1 MTSASTTPFVARV
14 LAIVRAIPEG
24 RVASYGKIATLA
36 GSPRAARAVGGVLKA
51 HVGPT
56 SDVPWQRV
64 INAAGRI
71 SLKGDAGRAWLQRSL
86 LEAEGVSFLDD
97 AVAWEE
103 AGWDGRGSPTFFDE
117 QVPAGVVPPDF
128 RDEGP
133 LS

>member
-1 MTSASTTPFVARV
+1 MSASTTPFVARV

-24 RVASYGKIATLA
+24 RVASYGQIATLA

-71 SLKGDAGRAWLQRSL
+71 SFKGDTGRAWLQRSL
-86 LEAEGVSFLDD
+86 LEAEGVRFLDD
-97 AVAWEE
+97 AVVWED
-103 AGWDGRGSPTFFDE
+103 AGWDGGGSPTFFDE
-117 QVPAGVVPPDF
+117 QVPPGVVPPDF
-128 RDEGP
+128 RDEG
-133 LS
+133 LGG